1 MRSTVGISAVHGGED
16 VNASVFYRRGLI
28 ETWARGMLK
37 IASLMQ
43 EAGLPAPTVGENTGF
58 VTLVFP
64 LPPQR
69 GGVNGGVSGGVSG
82 GVGVEPD
89 TLLLW
94 IGAHPGLKVADLAK
108 RAGKSPRTMERWLK
122 QLRDSQS
129 IEFRGAPKTGGYYL
143 KVDSLE

>member
-1 MRSTVGISAVHGGED
+1 
-16 VNASVFYRRGLI
+16 
-28 ETWARGMLK
+28 MLK

-43 EAGLPAPTVGENTGF
+43 EAGLPPPSMREHAGF

-69 GGVNGGVSGGVSG
+69 GGVEGGVDG
-82 GVGVEPD
+82 GVGLGPD
-89 TLLLW
+89 ALLQW
-94 IGAHPGLKVADLAK
+94 IGVHPGLKVSDLAR
-108 RAGKSPRTMERWLK
+108 RAGKSPRTIERWLK

-143 KVDSLE
+143 KDKRSG